1 MAADF
6 SFAQTIN
13 FELEFKNNYTRQKS
27 FYMRKQNLRS
37 ILTSLMLLFLLITL
51 LPQLTFS
58 KPFYKYPVAKAKSFT
73 TTPEDSTLA
82 RQVDSIAMQVLRENG
97 APSASV
103 AVVLH
108 GNIVYAHAYG
118 YAKIN
123 PNVAAT
129 PDMRYAIGS
138 ISKQFTAAAILLLEQ
153 EGRIS
158 LNDPI
163 SRWLPNLTR
172 ANEITVREILSH
184 TSGYQDFWPQ
194 DYVPPMMFKPM
205 PPEEILKRWAMRPLD
220 FEPGTRWQYSNTN
233 FVIAAQIVE
242 KITGEPFFNF
252 LKNNILIPLGLSSA
266 VNFDKGNMSQTD
278 PSGYMRYGL
287 GPLRPA
293 PEEGSGWMAGAGEL
307 AMTPTDL
314 ANWDISLINESLL
327 DPESYHQME
336 EEVRLKNGAGTNYGL
351 GVEVGIE
358 DGHFTISHSGEV
370 SGFTS
375 DNIVFP
381 KESAA
386 VVVLTNQDAASTAAV
401 IANRI
406 KNILFSTQDAETKM
420 RTDQAKKIFEGLQQG
435 MIDRSLFTSDAN
447 SYFSALA
454 LKDFQ
459 SSLGPL
465 GTPKA
470 VMQTSQEKRGGM
482 LERSFRVILP
492 NRTLRVWTYQM
503 PDGMLEQYQ
512 VAP

>member
-1 MAADF
+1 
-6 SFAQTIN
+6 
-13 FELEFKNNYTRQKS
+13 
-27 FYMRKQNLRS
+27 MRKKELQL
-37 ILTSLMLLFLLITL
+37 ILNSLMLFLFITL
-51 LPQLTFS
+51 FPQLSFCKTFN
-58 KPFYKYPVAKAKSFT
+58 KYPVAKATSFT
-73 TTPEDSTLA
+73 TFPGDSTLA
-82 RQVDSIAMQVLRENG
+82 KKVDSIAMEVLRENG

-103 AVVLH
+103 AVVLN
-108 GNIVYAHAYG
+108 GKIAYVQAYG
-118 YAKIN
+118 YAKLN
-123 PNVAAT
+123 PDVAAT
-129 PDMRYAIGS
+129 TDMRYAIGS
-138 ISKQFTAAAILLLEQ
+138 ISKQFTAAAILLLQ
-153 EGRIS
+153 QQRKLS

-163 SRWLPNLTR
+163 SKWLPKLTR
-172 ANEITVREILSH
+172 AKEITVREILSH

-194 DYVPPMMFKPM
+194 DYLPPMMSKSM

-242 KITGEPFFNF
+242 KITGESFFNF
-252 LKNNILIPLGLSSA
+252 LKKNILTPLGLKSA
-266 VNFDKGNMSQTD
+266 VNFDKGNLSNTD
-278 PSGYMRYGL
+278 PLGYLRYGL

-314 ANWDISLINESLL
+314 AKWDISLIDESLL
-327 DPESYHQME
+327 HPASYHQME

-351 GVEVGIE
+351 GVEVAME
-358 DGHFTISHSGEV
+358 DGHFTVSHSGEV

-381 KESAA
+381 EDRAA
-386 VVVLTNQDAASTAAV
+386 VVVLTNQDAASTAAA

-406 KNILFSTQDAETKM
+406 KNILFSSQDAETKM

-447 SYFSALA
+447 SYFSKLA

-459 SSLGPL
+459 SSLAPL
-465 GTPKA
+465 GTPA
-470 VMQTSQEKRGGM
+470 RVVQVSQEKRGGM
-482 LERSFRVILP
+482 LERSFRVVLAD
-492 NRTLRVWTYQM
+492 RTLRVWTYQM

>member
-1 MAADF
+1 ML
-6 SFAQTIN
+6 N
-13 FELEFKNNYTRQKS
+13 
-27 FYMRKQNLRS
+27 
-37 ILTSLMLLFLLITL
+37 SLMLFILITL
-51 LPQLTFS
+51 FPYLTFS
-58 KPFYKYPVAKAKSFT
+58 KPFYKNPEAKAKSFT
-73 TTPEDSTLA
+73 KVPGDSTLA
-82 RQVDSIAMQVLRENG
+82 KQVDSIAMQVLMENG
-97 APSASV
+97 APSASI
-103 AVVLH
+103 AVVLN
-108 GNIVYAHAYG
+108 GKIAYVHAYG

-123 PNVAAT
+123 PDVPAT

-138 ISKQFTAAAILLLEQ
+138 ISKQFTAATILLLQ
-153 EGRIS
+153 QQGKLS

-163 SRWLPNLTR
+163 SKWLPNLTR

-194 DYVPPMMFKPM
+194 DYLPPMMSKSM
-205 PPEEILKRWAMRPLD
+205 PPKEILKRWAMRPLD

-252 LKNNILIPLGLSSA
+252 LKKNILTPLGLKSA

-314 ANWDISLINESLL
+314 AKWDISLIDESLL
-327 DPESYHQME
+327 HPASYRQME

-351 GVEVGIE
+351 GVEVSME
-358 DGHFTISHSGEV
+358 NGHFTISHSGEV

-381 KESAA
+381 EDKAA
-386 VVVLTNQDAASTAAV
+386 VVVLTNQDAASTGAV

-406 KNILFSTQDAETKM
+406 KNILFSSQDAETKM
-420 RTDQAKKIFEGLQQG
+420 RADQAKKIFKGLQQG
-435 MIDRSLFTSDAN
+435 TIDRSLFTSDAN

-459 SSLGPL
+459 SSLAPL
-465 GTPKA
+465 GAPTK
-470 VMQTSQEKRGGM
+470 VLQTSQEKRGGM
-482 LERSFRVILP
+482 LERSFRVIMAD
-492 NRTLRVWTYQM
+492 RSLRVWTYQM